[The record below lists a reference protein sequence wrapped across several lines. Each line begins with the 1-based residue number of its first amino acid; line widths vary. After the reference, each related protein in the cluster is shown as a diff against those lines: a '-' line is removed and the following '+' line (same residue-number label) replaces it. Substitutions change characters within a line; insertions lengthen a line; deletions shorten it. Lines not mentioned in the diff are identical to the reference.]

1 MDTLTYLRGMLMDT
15 HSGIDLPAGI
25 IVETLQAEGGVNV
38 ASKAWL
44 QELRRICDDYSIV
57 LIVDEVQ
64 TGVGR
69 TGPYFSFERAGI
81 VPDVV
86 VVSKSISGSGQP
98 MALTLLR
105 PELDVWE
112 PGEHT
117 GTFRGNQLAFVTAR
131 VAIDLFSSE
140 RLEARTTDN
149 ARTIEAFLRSEV
161 LPLDRRLQS
170 RGLGMLWG
178 LDTAAV
184 DPTGGIARSIGRQAF
199 DNGLVVE
206 RVGRN
211 DTVMKILPPLTIEPE
226 VLREGLTILATST
239 KAVLRP

>member
-1 MDTLTYLRGMLMDT
+1 MDS

-25 IVETLQAEGGVNV
+25 IVETVQAEGGVNV
-38 ASKAWL
+38 ASDEWL
-44 QELRRICDDYSIV
+44 RELRGICDDYGVI

-105 PELDVWE
+105 PELDLWE

-131 VAIDLFSSE
+131 VAIDLFFDE
-140 RLEARTTDN
+140 QLEAKTAEN
-149 ARTIEAFLRSEV
+149 ARRIDRFLRSEIA
-161 LPLDRRLQS
+161 PLDGRLET

-178 LDTAAV
+178 VDTATI
-184 DPTGGIARSIGRQAF
+184 DPTGAIARAIGRRAF
-199 DNGLVVE
+199 QNGLIIE

-211 DTVMKILPPLTIEPE
+211 DTVLKILPPLTIERNI
-226 VLREGLTILATST
+226 LDEGLDILASTT

>member
-1 MDTLTYLRGMLMDT
+1 MDT

-38 ASKAWL
+38 APTTWL
-44 QELRRICDDYSIV
+44 RELRGICDDYGIV

-105 PELDVWE
+105 PELDLWE

-131 VAIDLFSSE
+131 VAIDLFFDE
-140 RLEARTTDN
+140 RLEARTAEN
-149 ARTIEAFLRSEV
+149 ARLIESFLRSEIM
-161 LPLDRRLQS
+161 PADWRLET

-178 LDTAAV
+178 IDTASI
-184 DPTGGIARSIGRQAF
+184 DPTGAIAKAIGRRAF
-199 DNGLVVE
+199 QNGLVIE

-211 DTVMKILPPLTIEPE
+211 DTVLKILPPLTIEPE
-226 VLREGLTILATST
+226 VLREGLAILAAAT